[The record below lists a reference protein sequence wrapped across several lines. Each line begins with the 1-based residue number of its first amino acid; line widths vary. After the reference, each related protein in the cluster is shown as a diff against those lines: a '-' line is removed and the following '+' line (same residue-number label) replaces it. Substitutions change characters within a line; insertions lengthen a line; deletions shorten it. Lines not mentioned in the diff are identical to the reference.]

1 LQAGAR
7 ISDKSVGETHLPS
20 RFCYGIIS
28 RRMKITVKKLLIA
41 VVFNAC
47 LVHLAGANLTER
59 INGII
64 SQSSQKKVRFSVHIV
79 KADSGETTYSHNAN
93 RAMVPA
99 SNMKIIITAAALK
112 YLGADY
118 EYKTK
123 VGLCSQALVVIG
135 SGDPLLSDRVT
146 DAKYGRKNGWIF
158 EDIATALKNNG
169 ITAIKDIVVDSSIF
183 DDQRT
188 HPNWPVKE
196 LNRWYACQV
205 SGLNY
210 NGNCIE
216 VAPKTVGRKVKL
228 SVEPQTGYVEII
240 NKCKPTSRP
249 PNTVWCSRPFGTNTI
264 TVRGKCY
271 KQSQP
276 VRVTVE
282 RPAAFFAFL
291 LAENLARAGINAD
304 GQLIEKAV
312 DENYNF
318 RLLREYNSSLTDC
331 LARCNKDSFGLA
343 AEALLKTIA
352 ADTRQGG
359 KNGGWAGGREV
370 ISQYL
375 LGLGIDKSEF
385 YIDDAS
391 GLSKENKLSA
401 NAITKVLLD
410 SYKSKGWQLYKNSL
424 AVGGVDG
431 TIDKY
436 FKEKKYKAK
445 ILGKTGYVSG
455 VKSFSGVCIASDGD
469 YIFSILAN
477 NANGKTR
484 KAINDIA
491 KAIIDDDV

>member
-1 LQAGAR
+1 M
-7 ISDKSVGETHLPS
+7 PS
-20 RFCYGIIS
+20 RFCYEIIS
-28 RRMKITVKKLLIA
+28 HRMKTQVKKLLIA
-41 VVFNAC
+41 AIISVC
-47 LVHLAGANLTER
+47 LVDIAAADLTRR

-64 SQSSQKKVRFSVHIV
+64 SQSSQKKARFSVHILR
-79 KADSGETTYSHNAN
+79 ADSGETIYSHNAN

-99 SNMKIIITAAALK
+99 SNMKIITTAAALK

-123 VGLCSQALVVIG
+123 VGLCGQTLVIVG
-135 SGDPLLSDRVT
+135 SGAPLLGDKIT
-146 DAKYGRKNGWIF
+146 DNKYGRKNGWVF
-158 EDIATALKNNG
+158 DNIAAALKNNG
-169 ITAIKDIVVDSSIF
+169 ITTIKDIVVDSSIF

-210 NGNCIE
+210 NGNCVE
-216 VAPKTVGRKVKL
+216 VTAKTVGHKVKL
-228 SVEPQTGYVEII
+228 TLQPQTDYVEVI
-240 NKCKPTSRP
+240 NKCKPTSKA
-249 PNTVWCSRPFGTNTI
+249 PNTVWCSRPFGTNAI

-291 LAENLARAGINAD
+291 LAENLAEAGINAD
-304 GQLIEKAV
+304 GQLIEKVA
-312 DENYNF
+312 DENCNF
-318 RLLREYNSSLTDC
+318 RLLREYSSSLTDC

-352 ADTRQGG
+352 AGTQQGG
-359 KNGGWAGGREV
+359 KNGSWAGGREA

-375 LGLGIDKSEF
+375 LDLGIDKSEF

-410 SYKSKGWQLYKNSL
+410 SYKSKGWQLYKSSL
-424 AVGGVDG
+424 AAGGVDG

-469 YIFSILAN
+469 YIFSVLAN

-491 KAIIDDDV
+491 KAIIDDGM